1 MFTIPCV
8 IGNHKLE
15 KAMLDLG
22 ASINMMALSIYKD
35 LNLVS
40 LKEKKVIIQLADR
53 SNSYLEGVVKDVL
66 IRVNKLIFPMDF
78 YIIDI
83 DDEFAS
89 NPTYILL
96 GRLFM
101 KTKDF
106 EYVFHVDVI
115 DPIVQDELNFV
126 LQHNKT
132 GRDARLEKKEDMKE
146 SIMSLHSLLK
156 ILNRLVKSPLQLS
169 NSYKRVL
176 PFIEQALKLEL
187 KSLPKYLKYVFLGE
201 DETLPMIIANDL
213 MKFRVEELL
222 RVV

>member
-1 MFTIPCV
+1 MLTIPCV

-22 ASINMMALSIYKD
+22 ASINVMTLSIYKD
-35 LNLVS
+35 LNLAS
-40 LKEKKVIIQLADR
+40 LKETKVIIQLADR

-66 IRVNKLIFPMDF
+66 IRVNKLIFPVDF
-78 YIIDI
+78 YIIDM
-83 DDEFAS
+83 DDEFVS
-89 NPTYILL
+89 NPTHILL

-101 KTKDF
+101 KTKEF

-115 DPIVQDELNFV
+115 DPIVQDDYELNFFKDELNFV

-132 GRDARLEKKEDMKE
+132 GRDSRLEKKEDMKE

-156 ILNRLVKSPLQLS
+156 IPNRLVKSPLQLS

-176 PFIEQALKLEL
+176 PFIE
-187 KSLPKYLKYVFLGE
+187 
-201 DETLPMIIANDL
+201 
-213 MKFRVEELL
+213 
-222 RVV
+222 